1 MNQTMIKSKLHALLA
16 VLAAAGFFG
25 SLSAQTAPAPT
36 TAPKDEAVRMEKF
49 EVNDVP
55 IEQQI
60 VPTSR
65 PFNSVFGLDRSILD
79 TPRNVTIISR
89 EQLTA
94 INIQDVRDFSKLTA
108 SSYTRSNFGAPTT
121 PDIRTQIAD
130 TYSNGM
136 RIGLSSNGNGMP
148 VNFNAVESVNI
159 VKGPATAVYGASQYV
174 GGYADY
180 VTKRPSFDSRK
191 GSVSATV
198 GSFDQYRWTA
208 DYNVPV
214 DAKTAYRV
222 SYSGEMS
229 GSYYV
234 DGHKDTQALYAA
246 LTHRA
251 SDKYEI
257 FVNSEAFYGDYV
269 ENFGINRVTQD
280 LIDNGNYITGVNNN
294 PAPNFSGGA
303 FLGYRDSTGAPI
315 TFSNINVVAGTPA
328 PISDPQNSRWVT
340 SGFPAVNRIAVGPT
354 VKIDRSNRSLK
365 PGDHSFGFSYN
376 GQAIQTFTPSPDF
389 SIGNNSFLRY
399 VRRSTLSSYSYS
411 EIIDPSWSFENRT
424 EFRVTKGAFSSN
436 SGIGLRYQYVAAF
449 NDFFNEPANVW
460 DLTKDHAFI
469 NYFNSVN
476 SPNPFTQVPVPGWP
490 GRYYTPDNGDSGE
503 SKVFTTSAFSQNS
516 YKVNDQL
523 TLDAGARVDLLS
535 IKYRDFAG
543 FLPGDSVI
551 VGLPNYNVSASYK
564 VSKDLGTYV
573 TYNYS
578 QNPVG
583 AVGNGGGFTTG
594 GNRNFSNAALR
605 GEAILTE
612 AGAKYSFGGGK
623 GFIGGAIFQ
632 QNREQLQQDRSTRK
646 FVTKGFEVELNY
658 QPTKNLYAT
667 VGYSYLDSIVNGA
680 EFDVGNTS
688 LTSPLDRYFILPAG
702 KDYRRQGVP
711 RNLFNANTTYK
722 FANGFG
728 LTGGI
733 VATSDILNNV
743 VGTLVIPPQY
753 TLDVT
758 GFYSTKEY
766 EVRLAILNATDQKN
780 WSAPNAVYG
789 NESIVADLPIRAELT
804 LKYKF

>member
-1 MNQTMIKSKLHALLA
+1 MNKTKLHTLLA
-16 VLAAAGFFG
+16 VLTAAGFTG
-25 SLSAQTAPAPT
+25 TLSAQTAPA
-36 TAPKDEAVRMEKF
+36 AAADAVRMEKF
-49 EVNDVP
+49 EVSDVP

-65 PFNSVFGLDRSILD
+65 PFNSVFGIDRSILD

-94 INIQDVRDFSKLTA
+94 ISIQDVRDFSKLTA

-130 TYSNGM
+130 TFSNGM
-136 RIGLSSNGNGMP
+136 RIGLSSNGNGLP
-148 VNFNAVESVNI
+148 VNFNSVESVNI

-174 GGYADY
+174 GGYVDY
-180 VTKRPSFDSRK
+180 VTKRPSFDGKK
-191 GSVSATV
+191 GSVSVTV
-198 GSFDQYRWTA
+198 GSFDQLRWTA
-208 DYNVPV
+208 DYNAPL

-222 SYSGEMS
+222 SYAGEQS
-229 GSYYV
+229 GSYYS
-234 DGHKDTQALYAA
+234 DGHKNTQALYAA

-257 FVNSEAFYGDYV
+257 FLNNEAFYGDYT

-280 LIDNGNYITGVNNN
+280 LIDNGNYITGINNN
-294 PAPNFSGGA
+294 PAPDFSGGA
-303 FLGYRDSTGAPI
+303 FLGYRDSAGAPI
-315 TFSNINVVAGTPA
+315 TFSNINVVSGTPA
-328 PISDPQNSRWVT
+328 PISDPQNSRWVV
-340 SGFPAVNRIAVGPT
+340 SGFPAVNRIAAGPT
-354 VKIDRSNRSLK
+354 VKIDRRNRLLT

-376 GQAIQTFTPSPDF
+376 AQAIQTFTPSPDS

-424 EFRVTKGAFSSN
+424 EFRLNRGAFSTN
-436 SGIGLRYQYVAAF
+436 SGLGLRYQYVAAF

-460 DLTKDHAFI
+460 DLTKDHKSI
-469 NYFNSVN
+469 NYFKSVN

-523 TLDAGARVDLLS
+523 TLDAGARVDLMS

-551 VGLPNYNVSASYK
+551 VGLPNYNLSASYK
-564 VSKDLGTYV
+564 ISKDLGTYV

-623 GFIGGAIFQ
+623 GFVGGAVFQ
-632 QNREQLQQDRSTRK
+632 QNREQLQQNRSTRK
-646 FVTKGFEVELNY
+646 FETKGFEVEVNY
-658 QPTKNLYAT
+658 QPTKNFNAT
-667 VGYSYLDSIVNGA
+667 LGYSYLDSKVNGA

-688 LTSPLDRYFILPAG
+688 LTSPLNRFFILPAG
-702 KDYRRQGVP
+702 RENRRQGVP
-711 RNLFNANTTYK
+711 RNLFNANATYK
-722 FANGFG
+722 LASGFG
-728 LTGGI
+728 ITGGL

-743 VGTLVIPPQY
+743 VGSLVIPAQY

-758 GFYSTKEY
+758 GFYSTKTY

-789 NESIVADLPIRAELT
+789 NESIVADLPVRAELT

>member
-1 MNQTMIKSKLHALLA
+1 MNQTKKPTALLVLLA
-16 VLAAAGFFG
+16 ALAAAG
-25 SLSAQTAPAPT
+25 LSGNLAAQTAAAPAAT
-36 TAPKDEAVRMEKF
+36 KDEAIRMERF

-94 INIQDVRDFSKLTA
+94 INITDVRDFSKLTA

-136 RIGLSSNGNGMP
+136 RIGLSSNGNGLP
-148 VNFNAVESVNI
+148 VNFNSVESVNI

-180 VTKRPSFDSRK
+180 ITKRPSFDGRK
-191 GSVSATV
+191 GSVSATI

-222 SYSGEMS
+222 SYAGEQS

-234 DGHKDTQALYAA
+234 DGHKNTQALYAA

-257 FVNSEAFYGDYV
+257 FLNSEAFYGDYT

-315 TFSNINVVAGTPA
+315 TFSNINVVSGTPA
-328 PISDPQNSRWVT
+328 PLSDPQNSRWVV

-354 VKIDRSNRSLK
+354 VKIDRKNRLLK

-424 EFRVTKGAFSSN
+424 EFRMSKGAFSTN
-436 SGIGLRYQYVAAF
+436 SGVGLRYQYVAAF
-449 NDFFNEPANVW
+449 NDFFNEPANVY
-460 DLTKDHAFI
+460 DLTKDHRFI

-490 GRYYTPDNGDSGE
+490 GRFYTPDNGDSGE
-503 SKVFTTSAFSQNS
+503 SKVFTTSFFSQNS
-516 YKVNDQL
+516 YKVNDQF

-551 VGLPNYNVSASYK
+551 VGLPNYNVSANYK

-612 AGAKYSFGGGK
+612 AGAKYSFAGGK
-623 GFIGGAIFQ
+623 GFIGGALFQ

-646 FVTKGFEVELNY
+646 FETKGFEVEVNY

-667 VGYSYLDSIVNGA
+667 FGYSYLNSKVNGA

-688 LTSPLDRYFILPAG
+688 LTSPLSRFFILPAG
-702 KDYRRQGVP
+702 RENRRQGVP

-728 LTGGI
+728 LTGGV

-743 VGTLVIPPQY
+743 VGTLVIPAQY

-758 GFYSTKEY
+758 GFYATKTY
-766 EVRLAILNATDQKN
+766 EVRLAILNATDEKN

-804 LKYKF
+804 LRYKF

>member
-1 MNQTMIKSKLHALLA
+1 MIKSKLHALLA
-16 VLAAAGFFG
+16 VLTAAGLSG

-36 TAPKDEAVRMEKF
+36 AAPKDDAVRMEKF

-148 VNFNAVESVNI
+148 VNFNSVESVNI

-191 GSVSATV
+191 GSVSVTA
-198 GSFDQYRWTA
+198 GSYEQFRWTA

-222 SYSGEMS
+222 SYSGEQS

-234 DGHKDTQALYAA
+234 DGHKNTQALYAA

-328 PISDPQNSRWVT
+328 PISDPQNSRWVV

-436 SGIGLRYQYVAAF
+436 SGIGLRYQYVSAF

-460 DLTKDHAFI
+460 DLTKDHNFI

-476 SPNPFTQVPVPGWP
+476 SPSPFTQAPVPGWP

-523 TLDAGARVDLLS
+523 TLDAGARVDLIS

-551 VGLPNYNVSASYK
+551 VGLPNYNLSASYK

-646 FVTKGFEVELNY
+646 FETKGFEVEVNY

-667 VGYSYLDSIVNGA
+667 FGYSYLDSIVNGA

-688 LTSPLDRYFILPAG
+688 LTSPLSRFFILAPG

-722 FANGFG
+722 FTNGFG

-743 VGTLVIPPQY
+743 VGTLVIPAQY

-766 EVRLAILNATDQKN
+766 EVRLAVINATDQKN

>member
-1 MNQTMIKSKLHALLA
+1 
-16 VLAAAGFFG
+16 
-25 SLSAQTAPAPT
+25 
-36 TAPKDEAVRMEKF
+36 
-49 EVNDVP
+49 
-55 IEQQI
+55 
-60 VPTSR
+60 
-65 PFNSVFGLDRSILD
+65 
-79 TPRNVTIISR
+79 
-89 EQLTA
+89 
-94 INIQDVRDFSKLTA
+94 
-108 SSYTRSNFGAPTT
+108 
-121 PDIRTQIAD
+121 
-130 TYSNGM
+130 
-136 RIGLSSNGNGMP
+136 MP

-214 DAKTAYRV
+214 DAKTAYRI

-354 VKIDRSNRSLK
+354 VKIDRRNRSLK

>member
-1 MNQTMIKSKLHALLA
+1 MIKTKLHTLLA
-16 VLAAAGFFG
+16 VLTAAGFTG
-25 SLSAQTAPAPT
+25 TLSAQTAPA
-36 TAPKDEAVRMEKF
+36 AAADAVRMEKF
-49 EVNDVP
+49 EVSDVP

-65 PFNSVFGLDRSILD
+65 PFNSVFGIDRSILD

-94 INIQDVRDFSKLTA
+94 ISIQDVRDFSKLTA

-130 TYSNGM
+130 TFSNGM
-136 RIGLSSNGNGMP
+136 RIGLSSNGNGLP
-148 VNFNAVESVNI
+148 VNFNSVESVNI

-174 GGYADY
+174 GGYVDY
-180 VTKRPSFDSRK
+180 VTKRPSFDGKK
-191 GSVSATV
+191 GSVSVTV
-198 GSFDQYRWTA
+198 GSFDQLRWTA
-208 DYNVPV
+208 DYNAPL

-222 SYSGEMS
+222 SYAGEQS
-229 GSYYV
+229 GSYYS
-234 DGHKDTQALYAA
+234 DGHKNTQALYAA

-257 FVNSEAFYGDYV
+257 FLNNEAFYGDYT

-280 LIDNGNYITGVNNN
+280 LIDNGNYITGINNN
-294 PAPNFSGGA
+294 PAPDFSGGA
-303 FLGYRDSTGAPI
+303 FLGYRDSAGAPI
-315 TFSNINVVAGTPA
+315 TFSNINVVSGTPA
-328 PISDPQNSRWVT
+328 PISDPQNSRWVV
-340 SGFPAVNRIAVGPT
+340 SGFPAVNRIAAGPT
-354 VKIDRSNRSLK
+354 VKIDRRNRLLT

-376 GQAIQTFTPSPDF
+376 AQAIQTFTPSPDS

-424 EFRVTKGAFSSN
+424 EFRLNRGAFSTN
-436 SGIGLRYQYVAAF
+436 SGLGLRYQYVAAF

-460 DLTKDHAFI
+460 DLTKDHKSI
-469 NYFNSVN
+469 NYFKSVN

-523 TLDAGARVDLLS
+523 TLDAGARVDLMS

-551 VGLPNYNVSASYK
+551 VGLPNYNLSASYK
-564 VSKDLGTYV
+564 ISKDLGTYV

-623 GFIGGAIFQ
+623 GFVGGAVFQ
-632 QNREQLQQDRSTRK
+632 QNREQLQQNRSTRK
-646 FVTKGFEVELNY
+646 FETKGFEVEVNY
-658 QPTKNLYAT
+658 QPTKNFNAT
-667 VGYSYLDSIVNGA
+667 LGYSYLDSKVNGA

-688 LTSPLDRYFILPAG
+688 LTSPLNRFFILPAG
-702 KDYRRQGVP
+702 RENRRQGVP
-711 RNLFNANTTYK
+711 RNLFNANATYK
-722 FANGFG
+722 LASGFG
-728 LTGGI
+728 ITGGL

-743 VGTLVIPPQY
+743 VGSLVIPAQY

-758 GFYSTKEY
+758 GFYSTKTY

-789 NESIVADLPIRAELT
+789 NESIVADLPVRAELT